1 LLTIDAQPYTDAEFV
16 RRLYLDLWGRLSE
29 PQQTQDFLADPVKDK
44 RNRLV
49 DQLLGFD
56 YLEKPGHVDYQ
67 GPWLVEKP
75 FLDKWTYL
83 FGEVIKNCFGL
94 ICLRVHLGDAGQLP
108 FKLYRFGRKI
118 SPLAQAAGG

>member
-1 LLTIDAQPYTDAEFV
+1 MLTIDAQPCTDAEFV
-16 RRLYLDLWGRLSE
+16 SHLYLNLWGRLSE

-75 FLDKWTYL
+75 SWTS
-83 FGEVIKNCFGL
+83 GP
-94 ICLRVHLGDAGQLP
+94 ICLAR
-108 FKLYRFGRKI
+108 
-118 SPLAQAAGG
+118 